1 MLMNGMVPGFISGAG
16 CSLKETVLELAAG
29 HTGPGGQY
37 LRLHEVP
44 VYPMLLPNKYFWLT
58 IAVVLPEVKSADALG
73 RLFKAEM
80 ADFVKL

>member
-1 MLMNGMVPGFISGAG
+1 MLMTGMVPAFISGAG
-16 CSLKETVLELAAG
+16 CSLKEMVLELAAG
-29 HTGPGGQY
+29 QTGPGGQY

-73 RLFKAEM
+73 RLFNAEM